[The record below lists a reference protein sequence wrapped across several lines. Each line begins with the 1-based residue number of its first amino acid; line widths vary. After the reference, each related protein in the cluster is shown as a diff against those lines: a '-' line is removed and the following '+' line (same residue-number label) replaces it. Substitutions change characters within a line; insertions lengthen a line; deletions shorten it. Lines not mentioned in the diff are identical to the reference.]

1 MKKQSKIWLS
11 CLLVIAVFLSFVSGC
26 KQKENTSADNS
37 TKIVANGSVTE
48 AESADS
54 NSYET
59 KGTIDDM
66 NATTIIKLPT
76 TDVSSSVSNANTGK
90 SANKINAETV
100 NYFAY
105 CNGNLI
111 TSKPRGIVLDFHGLG
126 GTEMFYAPSE
136 IGQICVDKSILYV
149 QPYDN
154 PWSWMNDL
162 AVRYTDEIVD
172 AIIDKYDL
180 PDNIPIVTMGGSMG
194 GLSCLIYTLYA
205 KRTPVACA
213 ASCPVTDL
221 PYHYTERPDLPRTIY
236 QAFMH
241 YSGDIDKAI
250 ESASPYH
257 QAANFPKNTT
267 YLIVA
272 GDADTAVN
280 KTMHSDRFV
289 QELKKNCKNVIYT
302 EVAGMGH
309 CALPDDEKEKYFKFI
324 VSDEWFGD

>member
-1 MKKQSKIWLS
+1 M
-11 CLLVIAVFLSFVSGC
+11 
-26 KQKENTSADNS
+26 
-37 TKIVANGSVTE
+37 
-48 AESADS
+48 
-54 NSYET
+54 
-59 KGTIDDM
+59 
-66 NATTIIKLPT
+66 
-76 TDVSSSVSNANTGK
+76 
-90 SANKINAETV
+90 
-100 NYFAY
+100 
-105 CNGNLI
+105 
-111 TSKPRGIVLDFHGLG
+111 
-126 GTEMFYAPSE
+126 
-136 IGQICVDKSILYV
+136 
-149 QPYDN
+149 
-154 PWSWMNDL
+154 
-162 AVRYTDEIVD
+162 
-172 AIIDKYDL
+172 
-180 PDNIPIVTMGGSMG
+180 
-194 GLSCLIYTLYA
+194 
-205 KRTPVACA
+205 
-213 ASCPVTDL
+213 TDL